1 MKSCAFQC
9 STCKGKFEAKAEDY
23 VSSGY
28 WPAQALGGFY
38 YFSEEVLQLWNNL
51 KYNSPGTSESKFIE
65 TLQALS
71 LYENRVIVFLNN
83 YTYYITIAEINYFKD
98 RCHQ

>member
-1 MKSCAFQC
+1 MKSCAFLC
-9 STCKGKFEAKAEDY
+9 KTCKEKTEAKAEDY

-28 WPAQALGGFY
+28 WPAKPLGGSY

-65 TLQALS
+65 TLKVITLQ
-71 LYENRVIVFLNN
+71 ENRVKSIF
-83 YTYYITIAEINYFKD
+83 
-98 RCHQ
+98 CS